1 MEEKEKD
8 IRLKHT
14 KEKKDSEETGIRRN
28 KKRQLNTWFSNT
40 LLYSFAY
47 V

>member
-14 KEKKDSEETGIRRN
+14 KEKKGSEEIDIKRS
-28 KKRQLNTWFSNT
+28 KKRQLNT
-40 LLYSFAY
+40 
-47 V
+47 